1 MSRADTIRVLIL
13 TPYPSGEAP
22 NQRFRFEQYISY
34 LNANGI
40 CTDYKPFWS
49 KAVWK
54 IFYERGHYFRKSA
67 GLFAGI
73 LRRYL
78 LLLRLGKYDFV
89 WIHRETIPVGPAILE
104 FLIARVFRKKIIYDF
119 DDAIWIEN
127 YSSANKGVA
136 SILKSYK
143 KVGTIC
149 RYSFKVT
156 GGNAFLADYARK
168 FNPAAEVIPTT
179 IDTAQHHNKI
189 KTAQRREKPVIGWTG
204 THSTLIQLASIEAE
218 LSALQ
223 KKNDFELRIICNE
236 DPLFTTVNY
245 KYVEWHKASEIEDLL
260 EFDIGI
266 MPLRNTD
273 WERGKCGFKALQYM
287 ALGIPVVASAVG
299 VNQEIIA
306 DGENGY
312 LIPPE
317 SPEEWQT
324 RLLLLLT
331 DVQLRA
337 STGEKGR
344 QTVIAHYSVESNKE
358 KYLRLFS
365 GA

>member
-1 MSRADTIRVLIL
+1 MSRPENIRVLIL
-13 TPYPSGEAP
+13 TPYPPGEAP
-22 NQRFRFEQYISY
+22 NQRFRFEQYLSY
-34 LNANGI
+34 LNENGI
-40 CTDYKPFWS
+40 YTDYKPFWS

-73 LRRYL
+73 FRRYL

-143 KVGTIC
+143 KVGAIC
-149 RYSFKVT
+149 RYSYKIA
-156 GGNAFLADYARK
+156 GGNAFLADYAQQ

-179 IDTAQHHNKI
+179 IDTRQHHNKI
-189 KTAQRREKPVIGWTG
+189 KTAQSKEKPVIGWTG
-204 THSTLIQLASIEAE
+204 THSTLVQLASIVPQLE
-218 LSALQ
+218 ALQ
-223 KKNDFELRIICNE
+223 KTFDFQLMIICNE
-236 DPLFTTVNY
+236 DPLFTTLKY
-245 KYVEWHKASEIEDLL
+245 KYIQWSKASEIEDLL

-299 VNQEIIA
+299 VNQEIITDA
-306 DGENGY
+306 ENGY

-317 SPEEWQT
+317 SPEEWKT
-324 RLLLLLT
+324 KLLLLLK
-331 DVQLRA
+331 DERLRA
-337 STGEKGR
+337 TTGAKGR